1 MSAVDDGVGITT
13 SSIDCRAVIS
23 VLRRLRCPE
32 GQTNPLPLWEE
43 LRGMGDVVP
52 APWGGYFVT

>member
-1 MSAVDDGVGITT
+1 MTAVDDIGGITT
-13 SSIDCRAVIS
+13 DRRAVIS
-23 VLRRLRCPE
+23 VLRRLRSPE